1 MSSGIK
7 IVIVDDH
14 PVVREGLASILSLQK
29 DLDVVGA
36 FASGREAVDALGELE
51 ADVVLLDLEMPEMD
65 GVVTLELLRAQ
76 DPEVK
81 VIVFTVF
88 DTDDHILSA
97 VQAGAR
103 GYLLKNAPRNEIFQA
118 IRTVC
123 EGGSMLQPLV
133 ASKLLRRVSSGLA
146 STIADLTGRERQVL
160 DVLAQGLQ
168 NKEIADALN
177 ISERTVKYHVSAILR
192 KLGAGNRTEAV
203 SIASRQGLIK
213 V

>member
-65 GVVTLELLRAQ
+65 GVETLELLRAR
-76 DPEVK
+76 DAEVK

-103 GYLLKNAPRNEIFQA
+103 GYLLKNAPRKEIFQA

-123 EGGSMLQPLV
+123 KGGSMLQPLV
-133 ASKLLRRVSSGLA
+133 ASKLLRRVSGQA
-146 STIADLTGRERQVL
+146 AAIAELTGRERQVL

-177 ISERTVKYHVSAILR
+177 ISERTVKFHVSAILR

-203 SIASRQGLIK
+203 SIASRQGLTK
-213 V
+213 M